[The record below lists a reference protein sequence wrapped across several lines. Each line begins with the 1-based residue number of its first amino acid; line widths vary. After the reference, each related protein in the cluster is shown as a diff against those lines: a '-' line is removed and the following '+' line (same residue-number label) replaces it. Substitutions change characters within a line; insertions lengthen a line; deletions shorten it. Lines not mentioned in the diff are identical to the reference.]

1 MMATRSE
8 WTNWIES
15 ARAANVLEVA
25 QSVGAHLKRG
35 GANEW
40 IGPCPRCGGTDQFSV
55 NVQKRLFNC
64 RGAEGGDIIKMV
76 MHIEGRDFLAAV
88 ELITGTVRP
97 DRSRDETLEERERRE
112 RAYEQ
117 RQVKCERREEEEQ
130 RAETER
136 AKRDEQAIAEVI
148 DRAVPFQGTHGEA
161 YLRARKLN
169 PPRRLCGDLRFVSE
183 LDYWGQGDNGSQEPL
198 HLATLPALVAVIR
211 DTAGAVIGI
220 SQTFLDPKEPK
231 KWQPTGS
238 HDNSPKKIRGRK
250 QGGMIHLGPP
260 EETIAIAEGWEN
272 ALAWYQLGLC
282 PKETKLA
289 AAIDLGNLSGRATG
303 TIEQPWLSD
312 DHGKLRKIQNGV
324 PDLSAPGVIIPDG
337 VRSIII
343 IADNDSEAF
352 ALNAHI
358 RTAIN
363 RFLSRAIAVSVHW
376 PPPGLDFNKL
386 LLPEMEEAR

>member
-1 MMATRSE
+1 MATRSE

-25 QSVGAHLKRG
+25 QLVGAHLKRG

-40 IGPCPRCGGTDQFSV
+40 IGPCPLCGGTDRFSV
-55 NVQKRLFNC
+55 NVQKRVFNC
-64 RGAEGGDIIKMV
+64 RGAEGGDVIKMV

-88 ELITGTVRP
+88 ERITGTVRP

-130 RAETER
+130 RAETAR
-136 AKRDEQAIAEVI
+136 AKRDEQAIDEVI
-148 DRAVPFQGTHGEA
+148 DRAVPLQGTHGEA

-183 LDYWGQGDNGSQEPL
+183 LDYWGQGNGSPEPI
-198 HLATLPALVAVIR
+198 HLATLPALVAIIR
-211 DTAGAVIGI
+211 DPAGAVIGI
-220 SQTFLDPKEPK
+220 SQTFLDPEEPK

-238 HDNSPKKIRGRK
+238 HHNSQKKIRGRK

-272 ALAWYQLGLC
+272 ALAWYQLGLG
-282 PKETKLA
+282 PEEVMLA
-289 AAIDLGNLSGRATG
+289 AAVDLGNLAGRATG
-303 TIEQPWLSD
+303 QIAHKTLVDPEGRPRRMPN
-312 DHGKLRKIQNGV
+312 GK
-324 PDLSAPGVIIPDG
+324 PDPKAPGLILPQGI
-337 VRSIII
+337 RSVII
-343 IADNDSEAF
+343 IADTDSESYATAGLLAVAVRRF
-352 ALNAHI
+352 QAQELNVEI
-358 RTAIN
+358 
-363 RFLSRAIAVSVHW
+363 SW
-376 PPPGLDFNKL
+376 PPTGKDYNQIL
-386 LLPEMEEAR
+386 LEESR